1 MTVKELIT
9 ELQQYSPDLE
19 VVRVV
24 DFEETDEYGNCK
36 VESLES
42 TMTQTYIDDQ
52 FGSDNDETVVMIY

>member
-1 MTVKELIT
+1 MTVKELIE
-9 ELQQYSPDLE
+9 ELQQYDQDLE

-24 DFEETDEYGNCK
+24 DFENTDEHGNCQ

-42 TMTQTYIDDQ
+42 TMKQVYHDDQ